1 MIDVR
6 ITQVLP
12 ANTFKL
18 PIFATVEYLKLK
30 ATNNNFGYFF
40 NDKFALPYFIGKHLW
55 IKRLKFTEAIISI
68 KGEEENISSQ
78 KMFLNEVINLIDKE
92 KIADIVA
99 HPMAQCLFKTVPD
112 KSEFIEW
119 GSYVLNLESIKTEQE
134 VIKFFPKKFR
144 GAIRKAIKDGV
155 TVSETNDVNTV
166 HKLINDT
173 FKRSKSPYSPS
184 YDFLIKI
191 KNEIRDNS
199 KFYLAKKG
207 NVAVGSLVVLFNEQG
222 ASALYSGV
230 ANRSFNCQNLI
241 YFELFMDLIRLNVKK
256 LDLGGA
262 RLVYRKDSKFA
273 GIQLFKKGMGA
284 ELKKGYTFTYD
295 RSKIKNKI
303 FYIIVRLYLFLKG
316 KKFEGA
322 SLKQTNKLINEYKS
336 SQDPDIVVL

>member
-1 MIDVR
+1 VR

-40 NDKFALPYFIGKHLW
+40 NDKFALPYFIGKYLG

-78 KMFLNEVINLIDKE
+78 KIFLNEVINLIDKE
-92 KIADIVA
+92 KIADFVA
-99 HPMAQCLFKTVPD
+99 HPMAHCLFKTVPD

-119 GSYVLNLESIKTEQE
+119 GSYILNLESIKTEQD
-134 VIKFFPKKFR
+134 VIYFFPGKFR
-144 GAIRKAIKDGV
+144 NQIKKAIKDGV
-155 TVSETNDVNTV
+155 TVSETNDVKTV

-173 FKRSKSPYSPS
+173 FKRQRSPHSPS
-184 YDFLIKI
+184 YDFLSNI
-191 KNEIRDNS
+191 KNEMRNNS

-207 NVAVGSLVVLFNEQG
+207 NVAVGSLVILFNEQG
-222 ASALYSGV
+222 AFNLYAGSAIKSYNCMNLLY
-230 ANRSFNCQNLI
+230 FNFI
-241 YFELFMDLIRLNVKK
+241 KDMIRLNIKK
-256 LDLGGA
+256 FDLMGA

-273 GIQLFKKGMGA
+273 GIQNFKNGMGG
-284 ELKKGYTFTYD
+284 ELKKGYMFIYD
-295 RSKIKNKI
+295 RSKIKKKI
-303 FYIIVRLYLFLKG
+303 FYIIVYIYLFLTG
-316 KKFEGA
+316 KKFEGEGV
-322 SLKQTNKLINEYKS
+322 QQINKLINEYKS